1 MILKYQKLID
11 MFEDIAPKINQ
22 LPFSTMDFET
32 ARREEALV
40 EAAPNLNIENMY
52 VQFQFTSFTREMYDV
67 VVQMQSAADKYNIGL
82 LDAGHTPHMVRYTTV
97 CGAEFEFHSDGK
109 CTVLSNAPLQSI
121 LSLIRSM
128 QDVFNAPTEIKDLII
143 TSMTIKAKLSANIKP
158 LAGVVYD
165 LTQAPHE
172 MIHLGY
178 SALHAMIRTDGV
190 TFLIN
195 PHGDVLFIRHAGVP
209 DILKKLDLLERV
221 CIM

>member
-1 MILKYQKLID
+1 M
-11 MFEDIAPKINQ
+11 
-22 LPFSTMDFET
+22 

-40 EAAPNLNIENMY
+40 KAAPNLNIENTY

-67 VVQMQSAADKYNIGL
+67 VVQKQSAADKYNIGR

-97 CGAEFEFHSDGK
+97 CGAEFEFYWDGK
-109 CTVLSNAPLQSI
+109 CSVLSNAPLQSI

-158 LAGVVYD
+158 LADVVYD

-178 SALHAMIRTDGV
+178 SALNYAMIQTDGV
-190 TFLIN
+190 TFLIY
-195 PHGDVLFIRHAGVP
+195 PHGDVLFIQHAGVA